1 MGRPVASHYLSRSW
15 GGPILGGAPRC
26 SLYLFYQRLVDF
38 QVGGLVVY
46 LGHTSFLSHRA
57 GLFRDFG
64 ALEPRGAQQGAPE
77 GACLAGSSS
86 PPAYNMGLG
95 PGGSAC
101 GTADLLGQ

>member
-1 MGRPVASHYLSRSW
+1 M
-15 GGPILGGAPRC
+15 
-26 SLYLFYQRLVDF
+26 
-38 QVGGLVVY
+38 Y